1 MADVGNSI
9 RLRDD
14 RSLAYAE
21 WGDFRGFPVFFFHGS
36 PGSRLFCPKESVT
49 AACGVRLITVDR
61 PGYGRSD
68 LHPGRKMLDWPDD
81 VAALADA
88 LAIDEFAIA
97 GHSSGGPYALACAL
111 KLGGR
116 ITGAGLV
123 SSVVP
128 LDEIPEAQVR
138 LSDEERHL
146 VDLARR
152 DPDQATRSIAESAQW
167 LLENPEL
174 FLEAPRPEPDKR
186 LLADPEVRTMFVE
199 MLQEA
204 VRNGVDGYVWDEIV
218 ERNPWGF
225 SLKDIETEVH
235 IWHGDDDQYI
245 PRAHVQQMAS
255 TIPNCQPTFYPAQA
269 HGVVITRWSEIL
281 NDLASSRL

>member
-21 WGDFRGFPVFFFHGS
+21 WGDFRGFPVFFLHGS

-88 LAIDEFAIA
+88 LAIDEFAIV

-116 ITGAGLV
+116 ITGTGLV

-138 LSDEERHL
+138 LSDEERYL

-152 DPDQATRSIAESAQW
+152 DPDQAAKSIAESAQW

-204 VRNGVDGYVWDEIV
+204 VRNGVDGYVWDEII

-255 TIPNCQPTFYPAQA
+255 TIPNCRPTFYPAQA

>member
-1 MADVGNSI
+1 MADVGNRI
-9 RLRDD
+9 RLRHG

-21 WGDFRGFPVFFFHGS
+21 WGDLKGLPVFFFHGS

-49 AACGVRLITVDR
+49 AACRVRLITVDR

-68 LHPGRKMLDWPDD
+68 LHPGRNMLDWPDD

-88 LAIDEFAIA
+88 LAIEEFAIT

-111 KLGGR
+111 KLAGR
-116 ITGAGLV
+116 VTAVGLV
-123 SSVVP
+123 STVVP
-128 LDEIPEAQVR
+128 LDEIPEAQGW
-138 LSDEERHL
+138 LGDEERHL
-146 VDLARR
+146 VDVARR
-152 DPDQATRSIAESAQW
+152 DPDQAAKSIAESAQW

-225 SLKDIETEVH
+225 SLEDIEMKVH
-235 IWHGDDDQYI
+235 IWHGDEDQYI
-245 PRAHVQQMAS
+245 PRAHVESMANL
-255 TIPNCQPTFYPAQA
+255 IPNPHPTFYAAQA
-269 HGVVITRWSEIL
+269 HGVVITRWNEIL
-281 NDLASSRL
+281 TQLASSRP